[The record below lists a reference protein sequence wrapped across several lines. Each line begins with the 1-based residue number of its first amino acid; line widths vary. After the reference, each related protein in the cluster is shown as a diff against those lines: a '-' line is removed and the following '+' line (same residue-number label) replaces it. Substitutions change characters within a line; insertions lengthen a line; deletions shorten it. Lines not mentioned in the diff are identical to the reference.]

1 MSDKDPSNEKTN
13 DDSKEKE
20 KDNNGTNSDENESLS
35 PLSESPIL
43 ATRYAHRMQD

>member
-20 KDNNGTNSDENESLS
+20 DNYRTNNDENRVYHPYQNLQ
-35 PLSESPIL
+35 
-43 ATRYAHRMQD
+43 Y